1 MQTGLSH
8 KTENANLFG
17 EKDRS
22 PPIGNLF
29 SPQESQTE
37 QVSSSR
43 TVWGIGTPRTLRPQW
58 ALIELGLDYD
68 YKKILP
74 RGKGMDDPDLNA
86 LSKRHKVPFYED
98 DRVQIGESAAIV
110 TYLADRHGGDVLAMP
125 APGTEE
131 RAILQDRTLFVMTE
145 IDARLY
151 TVRLHADPPIGLSE
165 TYGSSPVAVDAAKQ
179 YIDRQL
185 HEAAR
190 WLADGRQCV
199 MGEQFGIVDILLVSC
214 LEWALLYGVE
224 LPTPLG
230 DYRERVALRS
240 GYKTAMA
247 RNFEFKA

>member
-1 MQTGLSH
+1 MKGFRQMG
-8 KTENANLFG
+8 
-17 EKDRS
+17 
-22 PPIGNLF
+22 
-29 SPQESQTE
+29 
-37 QVSSSR
+37 SSR
-43 TVWGIGTPRTLRPQW
+43 TVWGSGTPRTLRPQW

-68 YKKILP
+68 HKKILP
-74 RGKGMDDPDLNA
+74 RGKDMDDPDFKS
-86 LSKRHKVPFYED
+86 LSKRHKVPFYQD

-110 TYLADRHGGDVLAMP
+110 MYLADRHGGDVFPMP
-125 APGTEE
+125 APGTEQ

-165 TYGSSPVAVDAAKQ
+165 TYGTSPVAVDAAKQ
-179 YIDRQL
+179 YVDRQL

-240 GYKTAMA
+240 GYKTSMA